1 MSYLKPKDK
10 LANYTITFLVKE
22 SIYAETYRVKD
33 MEGKNYLL
41 KLIVLSKLNRTQFD
55 QDRNVEELEIVKRL
69 KHDNILNLHD
79 YGEHTINAQP
89 MLYLVFD
96 YVSGETISQKMI
108 REGGVLPYDAV
119 QIATGVLKALE
130 YIHNSSPAIIH
141 NEITIQNVMLDMT
154 QGANKPILIDFGHA
168 HFEGRGRNVIK
179 TNDLNPFY
187 LAPEIFNG
195 LYTPSSDLYSVGV
208 LLHHMIY
215 GEVPHFID
223 IAKYNSYPE
232 ELIDAIDEE
241 KQKPIDLT
249 RSEVDVPEN
258 VKASIAKAITYN
270 VEERFKTATE
280 FIQALNKELEV
291 YNPGDFQPQSRQET
305 AEEPKPSHSTKK
317 RGGGFADIAGMQYL
331 KDQLQSDVIELL
343 KHPEEA
349 ASLGISI
356 PNGLLFYGPPG
367 CGKTFFAEKFAEEV
381 GCNYMYI
388 RCSDVATQY
397 IHGGQEKIAN
407 IFKEARANAPTILF
421 LDELDAMI
429 ADRSVQ
435 NNTSMAREVNEFLTQ
450 LNNCG
455 KDNVLVI
462 GATNNPMMIDKAA
475 LRAGRLEMKYYI
487 SQPDFDTRVALFRVN
502 LEKRSRDFGI
512 DYEKLASLTENYVSS
527 DITLIVDNA
536 ARKAFRNRTNYITM
550 ELLEEV
556 IRESRP
562 SISLEEIKE
571 HEKIRDVFENR
582 APKKEQRRTIGF

>member
-1 MSYLKPKDK
+1 MAYFKPKDK
-10 LANYTITFLVKE
+10 IANYTITFLVKE
-22 SIYAETYRVKD
+22 SVYAETYRVKD
-33 MEGKNYLL
+33 LEGKNYLL

-55 QDRNVEELEIVKRL
+55 ANRNVEELEIAKKL
-69 KHDNILNLHD
+69 KHQNIVNLHD
-79 YGEHTINAQP
+79 NGELTINAQP
-89 MLYLVFD
+89 LLYLVFD

-108 REGGVLPYDAV
+108 REGEILPYDAV
-119 QIATGVLKALE
+119 QIAIGILEALE

-141 NEITIQNVMLDMT
+141 NEITIQNVMIDMT
-154 QGANKPILIDFGHA
+154 QGANKPVLIDFGHA

-195 LYTPSSDLYSVGV
+195 LYTPASDLYSVGV
-208 LLHHMIY
+208 LLYHMIY
-215 GEVPHFID
+215 GDVPHFID
-223 IAKYNSYPE
+223 ISKFNGDYEEFLDALDEAKQGAMQIKLS
-232 ELIDAIDEE
+232 D
-241 KQKPIDLT
+241 T
-249 RSEVDVPEN
+249 DVPEHVIN
-258 VKASIAKAITYN
+258 AIAKAITYN
-270 VEERFKTATE
+270 VDARFNSATE
-280 FIQALNKELEV
+280 FIQALNKELAVSTPNIVEQKQQTKTS
-291 YNPGDFQPQSRQET
+291 G
-305 AEEPKPSHSTKK
+305 AHSTKK
-317 RGGGFADIAGMQYL
+317 KGGGFADIAGMQYL
-331 KDQLQSDVIELL
+331 KDQLQSDVIEVLR
-343 KHPEEA
+343 HPEEA
-349 ASLGISI
+349 ASLGISV

-407 IFKEARANAPTILF
+407 IFAEARSNAPTILF

-429 ADRSVQ
+429 ADRGMQ
-435 NNTSMAREVNEFLTQ
+435 NNTSMSGEVNEFLTQ

-455 KDNVLVI
+455 KDKVIVI

-487 SQPDFDTRVALFRVN
+487 SQPDFDTRVALFKVN

-512 DYEKLASLTENYVSS
+512 DYERLASLTENYVSS

-536 ARKAFRNRTNYITM
+536 ARKAFRNRTNLITM

-556 IRESRP
+556 IKESRP

-571 HEKIRDVFENR
+571 HEKIRDIFEQR
-582 APKKEQRRTIGF
+582 RPKKEERRKIGF